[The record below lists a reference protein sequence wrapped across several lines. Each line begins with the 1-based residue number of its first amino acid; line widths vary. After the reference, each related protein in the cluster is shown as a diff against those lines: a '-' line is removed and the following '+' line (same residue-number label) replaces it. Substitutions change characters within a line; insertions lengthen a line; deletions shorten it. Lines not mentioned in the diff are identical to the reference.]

1 MEASSL
7 DSLTPLITAADQWHE
22 VLLLLPVL
30 VGLEVVLSAD
40 NAIALA
46 AIAKGLKSQ
55 NQQKQ
60 ALNLGLVF
68 ALFFRISLILVSR
81 WVLGF
86 KPLMAAGAA
95 YLLWLCADHF
105 INNSS
110 EVELPESELSTP
122 ELSTPEL
129 LSSELTSS
137 NLLDSKSLENKS
149 VNKSLNNSAKIIS
162 ADNLFGFDR
171 KLAGTAIS
179 IALTDLAFSLD
190 SVAAAVAVS
199 DKLWLVITGG
209 IIGVVALRL
218 SSNLFIEL
226 LNNYPRLE
234 AAGYIAVGLVG
245 IQLLVR
251 VFWPFIELPQWLLL
265 SLVGL
270 LFLWGFTNRRKLC

>member
-110 EVELPESELSTP
+110 QVELPEP

-137 NLLDSKSLENKS
+137 KFLDSKSLENKS
-149 VNKSLNNSAKIIS
+149 INNSTNIIS

>member
-110 EVELPESELSTP
+110 QVELPEP
-122 ELSTPEL
+122 E
-129 LSSELTSS
+129 
-137 NLLDSKSLENKS
+137 LLDSKSLENES
-149 VNKSLNNSAKIIS
+149 INESLNNSANIIS
-162 ADNLFGFDR
+162 PDNLFGFDR

>member
-110 EVELPESELSTP
+110 QVELPEP
-122 ELSTPEL
+122 E
-129 LSSELTSS
+129 
-137 NLLDSKSLENKS
+137 LLDSKSLENKS
-149 VNKSLNNSAKIIS
+149 INNSSSIIS

>member
-105 INNSS
+105 INNTS
-110 EVELPESELSTP
+110 EVESPAT
-122 ELSTPEL
+122 EL

-137 NLLDSKSLENKS
+137 KLLDSKSLENKS
-149 VNKSLNNSAKIIS
+149 INESLKNSANVIS
-162 ADNLFGFDR
+162 ADNIFGFDR

>member
-7 DSLTPLITAADQWHE
+7 DSLTPLITAANQWHE

-110 EVELPESELSTP
+110 EVELPES

>member
-110 EVELPESELSTP
+110 EVELPEP

-171 KLAGTAIS
+171 KLAGTAII

>member
-46 AIAKGLKSQ
+46 AIAKGLK
-55 NQQKQ
+55 NPDQQKQ

-68 ALFFRISLILVSR
+68 ALVFRVGLILISR

-86 KPLMAAGAA
+86 RPLMAAGAA
-95 YLLWLCADHF
+95 YLLWLCGQHF
-105 INNSS
+105 IS
-110 EVELPESELSTP
+110 
-122 ELSTPEL
+122 
-129 LSSELTSS
+129 
-137 NLLDSKSLENKS
+137 NKS
-149 VNKSLNNSAKIIS
+149 DEEETNQAIT
-162 ADNLFGFDR
+162 AFGVDR
-171 KLAGTAIS
+171 KLATTAIS

-209 IIGVVALRL
+209 VIGVVALRL
-218 SSNLFIEL
+218 SSNLFISM
-226 LNNYPRLE
+226 LNNFPRLE
-234 AAGYIAVGLVG
+234 SAGYLAVGLVG
-245 IQLLVR
+245 LQLLTR
-251 VFWPFIELPQWLLL
+251 VIFPSIELPQWLLL
-265 SLVGL
+265 SLVSI
-270 LFLWGFTNRRKLC
+270 LFLWGFTNRRRLC

>member
-110 EVELPESELSTP
+110 EVESPES
-122 ELSTPEL
+122 EL

-137 NLLDSKSLENKS
+137 KLLDSKSLENKS
-149 VNKSLNNSAKIIS
+149 INESINNSSNIIS

>member
-110 EVELPESELSTP
+110 QVELPESELSTP
-122 ELSTPEL
+122 ELS
-129 LSSELTSS
+129 SSELTSS

-149 VNKSLNNSAKIIS
+149 VNKS
-162 ADNLFGFDR
+162 
-171 KLAGTAIS
+171 S
-179 IALTDLAFSLD
+179 IVD
-190 SVAAAVAVS
+190 
-199 DKLWLVITGG
+199 
-209 IIGVVALRL
+209 
-218 SSNLFIEL
+218 
-226 LNNYPRLE
+226 
-234 AAGYIAVGLVG
+234 
-245 IQLLVR
+245 
-251 VFWPFIELPQWLLL
+251 
-265 SLVGL
+265 
-270 LFLWGFTNRRKLC
+270 

>member
-122 ELSTPEL
+122 EL

-149 VNKSLNNSAKIIS
+149 INKSLNNSAKIIS

>member
-46 AIAKGLKSQ
+46 AIAKGLK
-55 NQQKQ
+55 NPDQQKQ

-68 ALFFRISLILVSR
+68 ALVFRVGLILISR

-86 KPLMAAGAA
+86 RPLMAAGAA
-95 YLLWLCADHF
+95 YLLWLCGQHF
-105 INNSS
+105 IS
-110 EVELPESELSTP
+110 
-122 ELSTPEL
+122 
-129 LSSELTSS
+129 
-137 NLLDSKSLENKS
+137 NKS
-149 VNKSLNNSAKIIS
+149 DEEETNQAIT
-162 ADNLFGFDR
+162 AFGVDR
-171 KLAGTAIS
+171 KLATTAIS

-209 IIGVVALRL
+209 VIGVVALRL
-218 SSNLFIEL
+218 SSNLFISM
-226 LNNYPRLE
+226 LNNFPRLE
-234 AAGYIAVGLVG
+234 SSGYLAVGLVG
-245 IQLLVR
+245 LQLLTR
-251 VFWPFIELPQWLLL
+251 VIFPSIELPQWLLL
-265 SLVGL
+265 SLVSI
-270 LFLWGFTNRRKLC
+270 LFLWGFTNRRRLC

>member
-46 AIAKGLKSQ
+46 AIAKGLK
-55 NQQKQ
+55 NPDQQKQ

-68 ALFFRISLILVSR
+68 ALIFRVGLILISR

-86 KPLMAAGAA
+86 RPLMAAGAA
-95 YLLWLCADHF
+95 YLLWLCGQHF
-105 INNSS
+105 IS
-110 EVELPESELSTP
+110 
-122 ELSTPEL
+122 
-129 LSSELTSS
+129 
-137 NLLDSKSLENKS
+137 NKS
-149 VNKSLNNSAKIIS
+149 DEEETNQAIT
-162 ADNLFGFDR
+162 AFGVDR
-171 KLAGTAIS
+171 KLATTAIS

-209 IIGVVALRL
+209 VIGVVALRL
-218 SSNLFIEL
+218 SSNLFISM
-226 LNNYPRLE
+226 LN
-234 AAGYIAVGLVG
+234 
-245 IQLLVR
+245 
-251 VFWPFIELPQWLLL
+251 
-265 SLVGL
+265 
-270 LFLWGFTNRRKLC
+270 

>member
-110 EVELPESELSTP
+110 QVELPEP
-122 ELSTPEL
+122 E
-129 LSSELTSS
+129 
-137 NLLDSKSLENKS
+137 LLDSKSLENKS
-149 VNKSLNNSAKIIS
+149 INESLNNSTNVIS
-162 ADNLFGFDR
+162 ADNIFGFDR

>member
-110 EVELPESELSTP
+110 QVELPEP
-122 ELSTPEL
+122 E
-129 LSSELTSS
+129 
-137 NLLDSKSLENKS
+137 LLDSKSLENKS
-149 VNKSLNNSAKIIS
+149 IDESLNIFANVIS

>member
-110 EVELPESELSTP
+110 QVELPEP
-122 ELSTPEL
+122 E
-129 LSSELTSS
+129 
-137 NLLDSKSLENKS
+137 LLDSKSVEDESINE
-149 VNKSLNNSAKIIS
+149 SLNNSANIIS
-162 ADNLFGFDR
+162 PDNLFGFDR

>member
-110 EVELPESELSTP
+110 QVELPEP
-122 ELSTPEL
+122 E
-129 LSSELTSS
+129 
-137 NLLDSKSLENKS
+137 LLDSKSLENKS
-149 VNKSLNNSAKIIS
+149 INESLNNSANVIS

>member
-110 EVELPESELSTP
+110 EVESPES
-122 ELSTPEL
+122 EL

-137 NLLDSKSLENKS
+137 KLLDSKSLENKS
-149 VNKSLNNSAKIIS
+149 INESLNNSANAIS

>member
-46 AIAKGLKSQ
+46 AIAKGLK
-55 NQQKQ
+55 NPDQQKQ

-68 ALFFRISLILVSR
+68 ALIFRVGLILISR

-86 KPLMAAGAA
+86 RPLMAAGAA
-95 YLLWLCADHF
+95 YLLWLCGQHF
-105 INNSS
+105 I
-110 EVELPESELSTP
+110 
-122 ELSTPEL
+122 
-129 LSSELTSS
+129 S
-137 NLLDSKSLENKS
+137 NKLEEEETNQ
-149 VNKSLNNSAKIIS
+149 ATT
-162 ADNLFGFDR
+162 AFGVDK
-171 KLAGTAIS
+171 KLATTAIS

-209 IIGVVALRL
+209 VIGVVALRL
-218 SSNLFIEL
+218 SSNLFISM
-226 LNNYPRLE
+226 LNNFPRLE
-234 AAGYIAVGLVG
+234 SAGYLAVGLVG
-245 IQLLVR
+245 LQLLTR
-251 VFWPFIELPQWLLL
+251 VIFPNIELPQWLLL
-265 SLVGL
+265 SLVSI

>member
-110 EVELPESELSTP
+110 EVESPES
-122 ELSTPEL
+122 EL

-137 NLLDSKSLENKS
+137 KLLDSKSLENKS
-149 VNKSLNNSAKIIS
+149 INESLKNSTNIIS

>member
-7 DSLTPLITAADQWHE
+7 DSLTPLISAADQWHE

-46 AIAKGLKSQ
+46 AIAKGLK
-55 NQQKQ
+55 NPEQQKQ
-60 ALNLGLVF
+60 ALNLGLIF
-68 ALFFRISLILVSR
+68 ALIFRVGLILISR

-86 KPLMAAGAA
+86 RPLMAAGAA
-95 YLLWLCADHF
+95 YLLWLCSQYF
-105 INNSS
+105 LTKNSDIEEAQEKPNES
-110 EVELPESELSTP
+110 STLLGVES
-122 ELSTPEL
+122 
-129 LSSELTSS
+129 
-137 NLLDSKSLENKS
+137 
-149 VNKSLNNSAKIIS
+149 
-162 ADNLFGFDR
+162 
-171 KLAGTAIS
+171 KLATTAIS

-209 IIGVVALRL
+209 VIGVVALRL
-218 SSNLFIEL
+218 SSNLFISM

-234 AAGYIAVGLVG
+234 SAGYLAVGLVG
-245 IQLLVR
+245 LQLLIR
-251 VFWPFIELPQWLLL
+251 VIWPDIEIPQWLLL

-270 LFLWGFTNRRKLC
+270 LFIWGFTNRRKLC

>member
-105 INNSS
+105 INNSAQ
-110 EVELPESELSTP
+110 VELPEP
-122 ELSTPEL
+122 E
-129 LSSELTSS
+129 
-137 NLLDSKSLENKS
+137 LLDSKSLENKS
-149 VNKSLNNSAKIIS
+149 INNSSNIIS

>member
-122 ELSTPEL
+122 EL

-149 VNKSLNNSAKIIS
+149 VNKSLHNSAKIIS

-171 KLAGTAIS
+171 KLAGTAII